1 MTWIIGVDEAG
12 YGPNLGPFVM
22 TAVAFR
28 VPSDECDLWDVLRS
42 AVRRDCEP
50 DDGRILVADSKIV
63 HSGPH
68 KLKRLEQAVHAA
80 LPDEQGPKTL
90 SALIQQRYPSSC
102 DGLRA
107 ERWYTGETLLPVEER
122 DNTSRVGAPLTRA
135 CADCGV
141 TCSLI
146 RGVLICAEQFNA
158 LIAAHGSKGAVL
170 CHGLEELIRAAW
182 TLSGDEPLLLFVDKH
197 GGRNTYAPQL
207 QDAVPEGMVVAH
219 QESNARSVYS
229 VRGASRSVRFT
240 FQPRAD
246 AEHFTV
252 ALASMVSKYVREV
265 LMREFNDFWLS
276 QLPGLKPTAGYP
288 LDARRYYESIR
299 PAMTRLGIAESAV
312 WRTR

>member
-1 MTWIIGVDEAG
+1 MWIIGVDEAG

-28 VPSDECDLWDVLRS
+28 VSIDECDLWDLLRS
-42 AVRRDCEP
+42 AVRRDSEP
-50 DDGRILVADSKIV
+50 DDGRVLVADSKIV

-68 KLKRLEQAVHAA
+68 KLKRLEHAVHAA
-80 LPDEQGPKTL
+80 LPDGQSPRTL
-90 SALIQQRYPSSC
+90 NTLIQQRYPSSSE
-102 DGLRA
+102 GLRA
-107 ERWYTGETLLPVEER
+107 ERWYTGETLLPVEELE
-122 DNTSRVGAPLTRA
+122 NTSSVCASFPRA
-135 CADCGV
+135 CVDAGV
-141 TCSLI
+141 TCPLI
-146 RGVLICAEQFNA
+146 RGVLVCAEQFNG
-158 LIAAHGSKGAVL
+158 LIAAHGSKGSVL
-170 CHGLEELIRAAW
+170 CHGLKELIRTAW
-182 TLSGDEPLLLFVDKH
+182 TISGDEPLRFFVDKH

-219 QESNARSVYS
+219 QESNVRSVYS
-229 VRGASRSVRFT
+229 VRGASRDVRFT

-265 LMREFNDFWLS
+265 LMREFNAFWLS
-276 QLPGLKPTAGYP
+276 QVPGLKPTAGYP
-288 LDARRYYESIR
+288 LDARRYYEAIQ